1 MQSTLFGERD
11 VLAPMVIQLLVHN
24 IVLHVQCGLH
34 ITFLPCS
41 CVYCLKTFSIVP
53 VCCSTWK
60 CIGAVMAIPGC
71 IRGTLWNTFQLF
83 SGGHI
88 HTGFTDVAG
97 CVVVSPGELG
107 VVLISVSV
115 FTIYLSSHRCVKF
128 IRPFIWITM
137 VVGNCGYHGNIS
149 GFNSCF
155 LSHDMI

>member
-1 MQSTLFGERD
+1 MWIT
-11 VLAPMVIQLLVHN
+11 HN
-24 IVLHVQCGLH
+24 IPPLFMCVLSQNLFYCACML
-34 ITFLPCS
+34 LNLE
-41 CVYCLKTFSIVP
+41 VYW
-53 VCCSTWK
+53 CCHGNPWLY
-60 CIGAVMAIPGC
+60 
-71 IRGTLWNTFQLF
+71 IRGTPWNTFQLF

-149 GFNSCF
+149 GLNSCF
-155 LSHDMI
+155 PSHDMILRYGPLARILLSCCVIATVVTPAGQNH

>member
-1 MQSTLFGERD
+1 MCIVSKPFLLCLYAAQPGSVLVLSWQS
-11 VLAPMVIQLLVHN
+11 LVVYKGH
-24 IVLHVQCGLH
+24 
-34 ITFLPCS
+34 PC
-41 CVYCLKTFSIVP
+41 
-53 VCCSTWK
+53 
-60 CIGAVMAIPGC
+60 
-71 IRGTLWNTFQLF
+71 NTFQLF

-149 GFNSCF
+149 GLNSCF
-155 LSHDMI
+155 PSHDMILRYGPLARILLSCCVIATVVTPAGQNH